1 MRKALIAGVAYF
13 AVVFTLGF
21 LLGTVRVLVAA
32 PRLGELGA
40 VLLEL
45 PVMLTASWLICGV
58 LMVRLGVDGR
68 PGSRTVMSVT
78 VLILLLIAEP
88 VGAMLLFG
96 RTPGQILE
104 SWRTPV
110 AILGLASQ
118 IAFVLFPLFRR
129 RSAPHQPRSPRP

>member
-1 MRKALIAGVAYF
+1 MRKALIAGVVYF
-13 AVVFTLGF
+13 AAVFSLGF

-58 LMVRLGVDGR
+58 LMARFGVDAR
-68 PGSRTVMSVT
+68 PSARGLMSVT
-78 VLILLLIAEP
+78 ALVLLLIAEP

-96 RTPGQILE
+96 RTPGELLE
-104 SWRTPV
+104 SYRTPV
-110 AILGLASQ
+110 AIMGLASQ
-118 IAFVLFPLFRR
+118 IAFVLFPLFRP
-129 RSAPHQPRSPRP
+129 RSAPAKQRSQRP